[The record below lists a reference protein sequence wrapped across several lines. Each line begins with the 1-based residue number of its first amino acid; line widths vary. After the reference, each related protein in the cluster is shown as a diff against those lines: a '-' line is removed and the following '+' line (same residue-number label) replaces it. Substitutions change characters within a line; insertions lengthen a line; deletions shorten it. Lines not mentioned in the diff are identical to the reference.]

1 MVSRGP
7 FYQRPLPAILLRFLC
22 LLPTGLPVRSVDFS
36 RGTDNITIRQGNTA
50 ILRCYVDD
58 RISKVAW
65 LNRSNIIFAGNDKWS
80 LDPRVTLLTSAHLE
94 YSLQIQQVDVT
105 DEGPYTCSVQTQ
117 HQPKTYQVHLIVQVP
132 PKIYNISSN
141 ITVNEGSNVTLVCL
155 ANGRP
160 EPVINWRH
168 ISPSAKE
175 IEEEEEYLEI
185 FMISRY
191 QAGAYQ
197 CRAANEVASPD
208 EKQVHITVNYAP
220 AIKYAQSADVAVGR
234 TGMLHCEVS
243 AVPPADFEWYKEDK
257 RIYNSSQ
264 GIQIQNMESRSS
276 LIVTNATEDHYGNY
290 TCVAGNKLGV
300 TNASI
305 FLYKSILPTIPNP
318 VQVMLKHWLM
328 ENFKFV
334 VEGTYP
340 IVQQIMC
347 AGSSE
352 NSKQWTRFH
361 ARLRH
366 WISRSDHI
374 TVAASSNSSLS
385 NLQMLII

>member
-1 MVSRGP
+1 MTAKCV
-7 FYQRPLPAILLRFLC
+7 LLVPGR
-22 LLPTGLPVRSVDFS
+22 
-36 RGTDNITIRQGNTA
+36 NN
-50 ILRCYVDD
+50 
-58 RISKVAW
+58 
-65 LNRSNIIFAGNDKWS
+65 NE
-80 LDPRVTLLTSAHLE
+80 TL
-94 YSLQIQQVDVT
+94 
-105 DEGPYTCSVQTQ
+105 
-117 HQPKTYQVHLIVQVP
+117 KP
-132 PKIYNISSN
+132 P
-141 ITVNEGSNVTLVCL
+141 
-155 ANGRP
+155 
-160 EPVINWRH
+160 
-168 ISPSAKE
+168 AKE

-185 FMISRY
+185 FMINRY

-264 GIQIQNMESRSS
+264 GIQIQTMESRSS

-318 VQVMLKHWLM
+318 VQETTFLQTNH
-328 ENFKFV
+328 
-334 VEGTYP
+334 
-340 IVQQIMC
+340 
-347 AGSSE
+347 
-352 NSKQWTRFH
+352 
-361 ARLRH
+361 
-366 WISRSDHI
+366 
-374 TVAASSNSSLS
+374 
-385 NLQMLII
+385 QMLLQCLLTSTSASHLEVNNYDLSFMKDHKPDTKPLLFLWILPTLLTLPRIFCSPISFTPSYRLFKNIPEVFNPKHCI

>member
-7 FYQRPLPAILLRFLC
+7 FHQRPLPVILLRFLC

-36 RGTDNITIRQGNTA
+36 RGTDNITIRQGDTA

-80 LDPRVTLLTSAHLE
+80 LDPRVTLLTSARLE
-94 YSLQIQQVDVT
+94 YSLQIQQVDVS

-117 HQPKTYQVHLIVQVP
+117 HHPKTYQVHLIVQVP

-168 ISPSAKE
+168 ISPSARE
-175 IEEEEEYLEI
+175 FEEEEEYLEI
-185 FMISRY
+185 FMISKY
-191 QAGAYQ
+191 QAGIYQ
-197 CRAANEVASPD
+197 CKAANEVSNAD
-208 EKQVHITVNYAP
+208 EKKVHITVNYAP
-220 AIKYAQSADVAVGR
+220 TIKYAQSADVAVGR

-243 AVPPADFEWYKEDK
+243 AVPPAVFEWYKEDK

-264 GIQIQNMESRSS
+264 GIQIQNLDSRSS

-290 TCVAGNKLGV
+290 TCVAGNKLGIA
-300 TNASI
+300 NASI

-318 VQVMLKHWLM
+318 IQEQIETTMHSEKRGPGSMRDSGTGLAGVTISLWL
-328 ENFKFV
+328 
-334 VEGTYP
+334 
-340 IVQQIMC
+340 
-347 AGSSE
+347 
-352 NSKQWTRFH
+352 
-361 ARLRH
+361 L
-366 WISRSDHI
+366 
-374 TVAASSNSSLS
+374 AATLVC
-385 NLQMLII
+385 LIYKC

>member
-1 MVSRGP
+1 MVSQGS

-22 LLPTGLPVRSVDFS
+22 LLPTGLPVRSVGFS

-94 YSLQIQQVDVT
+94 YSLQIQQVDVS
-105 DEGPYTCSVQTQ
+105 DEGPYTCSVQTKHHPQ
-117 HQPKTYQVHLIVQVP
+117 TYQVHLIVQVP

-185 FMISRY
+185 FMINRY

-197 CRAANEVASPD
+197 CKAANEVASAE

-220 AIKYAQSADVAVGR
+220 AIKYAQSADVAVGH
-234 TGMLHCEVS
+234 TGILHCEVS

-257 RIYNSSQ
+257 RIINSSQ
-264 GIQIQNMESRSS
+264 GIQIHTMDSRSS

-305 FLYKSILPTIPNP
+305 FLYKNILSTLPHP
-318 VQVMLKHWLM
+318 VQGPGSMRDSGTGLAGITLSLWL
-328 ENFKFV
+328 
-334 VEGTYP
+334 
-340 IVQQIMC
+340 
-347 AGSSE
+347 
-352 NSKQWTRFH
+352 
-361 ARLRH
+361 L
-366 WISRSDHI
+366 
-374 TVAASSNSSLS
+374 AATLVC
-385 NLQMLII
+385 LIYKC

>member
-1 MVSRGP
+1 MIQSDK
-7 FYQRPLPAILLRFLC
+7 YCSELPPCR
-22 LLPTGLPVRSVDFS
+22 GLPVRSVDFS

>member
-1 MVSRGP
+1 MR
-7 FYQRPLPAILLRFLC
+7 FYVVHSIGILGFLSFFAFQ
-22 LLPTGLPVRSVDFS
+22 GLPVRSVDFS

-94 YSLQIQQVDVT
+94 YSLQIQQVDVS

-117 HQPKTYQVHLIVQVP
+117 HHPKTYQVHLIVQVP

-185 FMISRY
+185 FMINRY

-197 CRAANEVASPD
+197 CKAANEVASAD

-318 VQVMLKHWLM
+318 VPVSGRAVAIPTHETPCQEASNRANRNHCALKT
-328 ENFKFV
+328 KR
-334 VEGTYP
+334 
-340 IVQQIMC
+340 
-347 AGSSE
+347 
-352 NSKQWTRFH
+352 TRFH

-366 WISRSDHI
+366 WISRCHHI

>member
-318 VQVMLKHWLM
+318 VQ
-328 ENFKFV
+328 E
-334 VEGTYP
+334 
-340 IVQQIMC
+340 QI
-347 AGSSE
+347 E
-352 NSKQWTRFH
+352 TTVHSKQRGPGSMRDSGTGL
-361 ARLRH
+361 AGVT
-366 WISRSDHI
+366 ISLWLL
-374 TVAASSNSSLS
+374 AATLVC
-385 NLQMLII
+385 LIYKC